1 MNNLHVE
8 DGNNMQY
15 VKLEDLV
22 SCINLEP
29 VYYPEDVQS
38 RIYTPEIIRPGLQI
52 AGYFDWF
59 SFERVQVMGKA
70 ETFYLKTLD
79 EDVKRQRLDRYFSFP
94 IPALIIA
101 NDMAVDEDL
110 IHYAKKY
117 KRPVF
122 LSRQKTDKL
131 VNILINFLEE
141 ELAEETTL
149 HGVCLEV
156 FGVGVFIK
164 GKSGIGKSE
173 TSLELIN
180 RGHRL
185 VADDAVIIKK
195 VDNGLKAT
203 CPELTQH
210 LMEIRGIGILDIK
223 HLFGVGSIRIEQFV
237 EIVIELE
244 EWDENK
250 EYDRIGT
257 DEDYTDI
264 LGIKVPT
271 VLIPVR
277 PGRNISAII
286 EIAAKNYRQK
296 LLGYNPLDT
305 YNKRFKNL
313 IR

>member
-1 MNNLHVE
+1 
-8 DGNNMQY
+8 MQY

-22 SCINLEP
+22 NYMNLEP
-29 VYYPEDVQS
+29 IYYPEDVQS

-70 ETFYLKTLD
+70 EIYYLKTLD
-79 EDVKRQRLDRYFSFP
+79 EDTKKQRLEKFFSFP

-101 NDMAVDEDL
+101 NEMAVDED
-110 IHYAKKY
+110 IIYYAKKY
-117 KRPVF
+117 KRPLF
-122 LSRQKTDKL
+122 TSDQKTDKL
-131 VNILINFLEE
+131 QNILINFLEE
-141 ELAEETTL
+141 ELAEETTI

-156 FGVGVFIK
+156 FGIGVLIK

-185 VADDAVIIKK
+185 VADDAVIIKR
-195 VDNGLKAT
+195 VDNELKAT

-223 HLFGVGSIRIEQFV
+223 HLFGVGSIRLEQFV
-237 EIVIELE
+237 EIIIELE

-250 EYDRIGT
+250 EYDRIGI
-257 DEDYTDI
+257 DEDYTEI

-271 VLIPVR
+271 VVIPVR

-296 LLGYNPLDT
+296 LLGYNPLET
-305 YNKRFKNL
+305 YNKKFRNL
-313 IR
+313 TR

>member
-1 MNNLHVE
+1 
-8 DGNNMQY
+8 MQY

-22 SCINLEP
+22 SYVNLEP

-70 ETFYLKTLD
+70 EMFYLKTLD
-79 EDVKRQRLDRYFSFP
+79 EDVKKQRLDKFFSFP

-101 NDMAVDEDL
+101 NEMAVDEDF

-117 KRPVF
+117 NRPIF
-122 LSRQKTDKL
+122 TSNEKTDKL

-141 ELAEETTL
+141 ELAEETTI

-156 FGVGVFIK
+156 FGVGVLIR

-195 VDNGLKAT
+195 LDNRLKAT

-250 EYDRIGT
+250 EYDRIGS

-271 VLIPVR
+271 VVIPVR
-277 PGRNISAII
+277 PGRNVSAII

-296 LLGYNPLDT
+296 LLGYNPLET
-305 YNKRFKNL
+305 YNKRFRNL
-313 IR
+313 VM

>member
-1 MNNLHVE
+1 
-8 DGNNMQY
+8 MQY

-22 SCINLEP
+22 SYIDLEP
-29 VYYPEDVQS
+29 IYYPDDVQS

-79 EDVKRQRLDRYFSFP
+79 EDVKRQRLDKYFSFP
-94 IPALIIA
+94 IPALIVA
-101 NDMAVDEDL
+101 NEMAVDEDL

-117 KRPVF
+117 KRPIFV
-122 LSRQKTDKL
+122 SSQKTDKL
-131 VNILINFLEE
+131 VNVLINFLEE

-156 FGVGVFIK
+156 FGVGVLIK

-257 DEDYTDI
+257 DEDYTEI

-271 VLIPVR
+271 VVIPVR

-305 YNKRFKNL
+305 YNKRFRNL
-313 IR
+313 TR

>member
-1 MNNLHVE
+1 
-8 DGNNMQY
+8 MQY

-22 SCINLEP
+22 NYMNLEP

-70 ETFYLKTLD
+70 EMFYLKTLD
-79 EDVKRQRLDRYFSFP
+79 DDVKRQRLEKFFSFP

-101 NDMAVDEDL
+101 NEMAVDEDI

-122 LSRQKTDKL
+122 TSGQKTDKL
-131 VNILINFLEE
+131 QNILINFLEE
-141 ELAEETTL
+141 ELAEETTI

-156 FGVGVFIK
+156 FGVGVLIK

-271 VLIPVR
+271 VVIPVR

-296 LLGYNPLDT
+296 LLGYNPLET
-305 YNKRFKNL
+305 YNKRFRNL
-313 IR
+313 TR

>member
-1 MNNLHVE
+1 
-8 DGNNMQY
+8 MQY

-22 SCINLEP
+22 SYMKLEP

-38 RIYTPEIIRPGLQI
+38 RIYTPEIIRPGLQL

-70 ETFYLKTLD
+70 EMFYLKTLD
-79 EDVKRQRLDRYFSFP
+79 DDVKRQRLDKFFSLP

-101 NDMAVDEDL
+101 NEMAVDED
-110 IHYAKKY
+110 IIYYAKKY
-117 KRPVF
+117 KRPLF
-122 LSRQKTDKL
+122 TSNQKTDKL
-131 VNILINFLEE
+131 QNILINFLEE
-141 ELAEETTL
+141 ELAEETTI

-156 FGVGVFIK
+156 FGVGVLIK

-185 VADDAVIIKK
+185 VADDAVIIKR

-244 EWDENK
+244 LWDENK
-250 EYDRIGT
+250 EYDRIGI
-257 DEDYTDI
+257 DEEYTEI

-271 VLIPVR
+271 VVIPVR

-296 LLGYNPLDT
+296 LLGYNPLET
-305 YNKRFKNL
+305 YNKRFRNL
-313 IR
+313 SIWKSKWNF

>member
-1 MNNLHVE
+1 
-8 DGNNMQY
+8 MQY

-22 SCINLEP
+22 KYMDLEP

-38 RIYTPEIIRPGLQI
+38 RIYTSEIIRPGLQM

-59 SFERVQVMGKA
+59 SFERVQVMGKT
-70 ETFYLKTLD
+70 EMFYMKTLD
-79 EDVKRQRLDRYFSFP
+79 EDVKKQRLDKFFSFP
-94 IPALIIA
+94 IPALILA
-101 NDMAVDEDL
+101 NEVAVDEDL

-117 KRPVF
+117 KRPV
-122 LSRQKTDKL
+122 LTSNQKTDKL

-141 ELAEETTL
+141 ELAEETTI

-156 FGVGVFIK
+156 FGVGVLIR

-210 LMEIRGIGILDIK
+210 LMEIRGLGILDIK
-223 HLFGVGSIRIEQFV
+223 QLFGVGSIRIEQFV
-237 EIVIELE
+237 EIVIWLE

-257 DEDYTDI
+257 DDDYTEI
-264 LGIKVPT
+264 LGVKVPT
-271 VLIPVR
+271 VVIPVR

-296 LLGYNPLDT
+296 LLGYNPLET
-305 YNKRFKNL
+305 YDKRFRNL
-313 IR
+313 ARQ

>member
-1 MNNLHVE
+1 
-8 DGNNMQY
+8 MQY

-22 SCINLEP
+22 SYMDLEP
-29 VYYPEDVQS
+29 VFYPDDVQS
-38 RIYTPEIIRPGLQI
+38 RIYTSEIIRPGLQM

-70 ETFYLKTLD
+70 ETFYLKTLE
-79 EDVKRQRLDRYFSFP
+79 EDVKRVRLDKYFSLP

-101 NDMAVDEDL
+101 NDMTVDEDL

-117 KRPVF
+117 NRPVF
-122 LSRQKTDKL
+122 LSKRKTDKL
-131 VNILINFLEE
+131 VNVLINFLEE

-156 FGVGVFIK
+156 FGVGVLIK

-185 VADDAVIIKK
+185 IADDAVIIKK

-257 DEDYTDI
+257 DEDFTEI

-296 LLGYNPLDT
+296 LLGYNPLET
-305 YNKRFKNL
+305 YKKRFRNL
-313 IR
+313 SR

>member
-1 MNNLHVE
+1 
-8 DGNNMQY
+8 MQY
-15 VKLEDLV
+15 VKIEDLV
-22 SCINLEP
+22 RYIDLEP
-29 VYYPEDVQS
+29 VYYPDDVQS

-79 EDVKRQRLDRYFSFP
+79 EDVKRQRLDKYFSFP
-94 IPALIIA
+94 IPALIVA
-101 NDMAVDEDL
+101 NEMAIDEDL

-122 LSRQKTDKL
+122 VSSQKTDKL
-131 VNILINFLEE
+131 VNVLINFLEE

-156 FGVGVFIK
+156 FGVGVLIK

-250 EYDRIGT
+250 EYDRIGI
-257 DEDYTDI
+257 DEDYTEI

-271 VLIPVR
+271 VVIPVR

-286 EIAAKNYRQK
+286 EVAAKNYRQK

-305 YNKRFKNL
+305 YNKRFRNL
-313 IR
+313 TR

>member
-1 MNNLHVE
+1 
-8 DGNNMQY
+8 MQY
-15 VKLEDLV
+15 VKIEDLV
-22 SCINLEP
+22 SYIDLEP
-29 VYYPEDVQS
+29 VYYPDDVQS

-79 EDVKRQRLDRYFSFP
+79 EDVKRQRLDKYFSFP
-94 IPALIIA
+94 IPALIVA
-101 NDMAVDEDL
+101 NEMAIDEDL

-122 LSRQKTDKL
+122 VSSQKTDKL
-131 VNILINFLEE
+131 VNVLINFLEE

-156 FGVGVFIK
+156 FGVGVLIK

-250 EYDRIGT
+250 EYDRIGI
-257 DEDYTDI
+257 DEDYTEI

-271 VLIPVR
+271 VVIPVR

-286 EIAAKNYRQK
+286 EVAAKNYRQK

-305 YNKRFKNL
+305 YNKRFRNL
-313 IR
+313 TR

>member
-1 MNNLHVE
+1 
-8 DGNNMQY
+8 MQY

-22 SCINLEP
+22 SYVNLEP
-29 VYYPEDVQS
+29 VFYPEDVKA

-70 ETFYLKTLD
+70 ESFYLKTLD
-79 EDVKRQRLDRYFSFP
+79 SETKKQRLDKFFSFP
-94 IPALIIA
+94 IPALIVA
-101 NDMAVDEDL
+101 NDIEMDED
-110 IHYAKKY
+110 IIYYAKKY
-117 KRPVF
+117 KRPLF
-122 LSRQKTDKL
+122 KSAEKTDKL
-131 VNILINFLEE
+131 QTIIINFLEE
-141 ELAEETTL
+141 ELADETTL

-156 FGVGVFIK
+156 FGIGVLIK

-185 VADDAVIIKK
+185 VADDAVIIKR

-223 HLFGVGSIRIEQFV
+223 LLFGVGSIRIEQFV

-250 EYDRIGT
+250 EYDRIGI
-257 DEDYTDI
+257 DEDFTEI

-271 VLIPVR
+271 VVIPVR
-277 PGRNISAII
+277 PGRNISAIV
-286 EIAAKNYRQK
+286 EIAAKNHRQK
-296 LLGYNPLDT
+296 LLGYNPLET
-305 YNKRFKNL
+305 YNKRFRNL
-313 IR
+313 SR

>member
-1 MNNLHVE
+1 
-8 DGNNMQY
+8 MQY

-22 SCINLEP
+22 NYMDLES
-29 VYYPEDVQS
+29 VYYPEDEQS
-38 RIYTPEIIRPGLQI
+38 RIYTSEIIRPGLQL
-52 AGYFDWF
+52 AGYFDRF
-59 SFERVQVMGKA
+59 SFERVQVMGKT
-70 ETFYLKTLD
+70 EIFYMKTLD
-79 EDVKRQRLDRYFSFP
+79 EDTKKQRLDKFFSFP
-94 IPALIIA
+94 IPALILA
-101 NDMAVDEDL
+101 NEVAVDKDL
-110 IHYAKKY
+110 IYYAKKY

-122 LSRQKTDKL
+122 TSNQKTDKL
-131 VNILINFLEE
+131 VNVLINFLEE
-141 ELAEETTL
+141 ELAEETTI

-156 FGVGVFIK
+156 FGVGVLIR

-210 LMEIRGIGILDIK
+210 LMEIRGLGILDIT
-223 HLFGVGSIRIEQFV
+223 HLFGVGSIRLEQFV

-257 DEDYTDI
+257 DEDYTEI
-264 LGIKVPT
+264 LGVKIPT

-296 LLGYNPLDT
+296 LLGYDSLGT
-305 YNKRFKNL
+305 YSKRFRKL
-313 IR
+313 VRSRY

>member
-1 MNNLHVE
+1 
-8 DGNNMQY
+8 MQY

-22 SCINLEP
+22 SYMKLEP
-29 VYYPEDVQS
+29 VFYPEDVQS
-38 RIYTPEIIRPGLQI
+38 RIYTAEIIRPGLQM

-70 ETFYLKTLD
+70 EMFYLNTLD
-79 EDVKRQRLDRYFSFP
+79 IDVKKQRLDKFFSFP

-101 NDMAVDEDL
+101 NEMNVDEDI

-117 KRPVF
+117 KRPLF
-122 LSRQKTDKL
+122 TSSQKTDKL
-131 VNILINFLEE
+131 QNVLINFLEE
-141 ELAEETTL
+141 ELADETTL

-156 FGVGVFIK
+156 FGVGVLIK

-185 VADDAVIIKK
+185 VADDAVIIKR
-195 VDNGLKAT
+195 VDNDLKAT

-257 DEDYTDI
+257 NEDYTEI

-271 VLIPVR
+271 VVIPVR

-296 LLGYNPLDT
+296 LLGYNPLET
-305 YNKRFKNL
+305 YNKRFRNL
-313 IR
+313 SV

>member
-1 MNNLHVE
+1 
-8 DGNNMQY
+8 MQY

-22 SCINLEP
+22 SYVNLEP

-70 ETFYLKTLD
+70 EMFYLKTLD
-79 EDVKRQRLDRYFSFP
+79 EDVKKQRLDKFFSFP

-101 NDMAVDEDL
+101 NEMAVDEDF

-117 KRPVF
+117 NRPIF
-122 LSRQKTDKL
+122 TSNEKTDKL
-131 VNILINFLEE
+131 VILINFLEE
-141 ELAEETTL
+141 ELAEETTI

-156 FGVGVFIK
+156 FGVGVLIK

-195 VDNGLKAT
+195 LDNRLKAT

-250 EYDRIGT
+250 EYDRIGS
-257 DEDYTDI
+257 DEDYTEI

-271 VLIPVR
+271 VVIPVR
-277 PGRNISAII
+277 PGRNVSAII

-296 LLGYNPLDT
+296 LLGYNPLET
-305 YNKRFKNL
+305 YNKRFRNL
-313 IR
+313 VR

>member
-1 MNNLHVE
+1 
-8 DGNNMQY
+8 MQY

-22 SCINLEP
+22 NYMNLEP
-29 VYYPEDVQS
+29 IYYPEDVQS

-70 ETFYLKTLD
+70 EIYYLKTLGKD
-79 EDVKRQRLDRYFSFP
+79 TKKQRLEKFFSFP

-101 NDMAVDEDL
+101 NEMEVDED
-110 IHYAKKY
+110 IIYYAKKY
-117 KRPVF
+117 KRPLF
-122 LSRQKTDKL
+122 TSSEKTDKL
-131 VNILINFLEE
+131 QNILINFLEE
-141 ELAEETTL
+141 ELAEETTI

-156 FGVGVFIK
+156 FGVGVLIK

-195 VDNGLKAT
+195 VDNALKAT

-223 HLFGVGSIRIEQFV
+223 HLFGVGSIRLEQFV

-257 DEDYTDI
+257 DEDYTEI
-264 LGIKVPT
+264 LGIKIPT
-271 VLIPVR
+271 VVIPVR

-296 LLGYNPLDT
+296 LLGYNPLET
-305 YNKRFKNL
+305 YNKRFHNL
-313 IR
+313 VR